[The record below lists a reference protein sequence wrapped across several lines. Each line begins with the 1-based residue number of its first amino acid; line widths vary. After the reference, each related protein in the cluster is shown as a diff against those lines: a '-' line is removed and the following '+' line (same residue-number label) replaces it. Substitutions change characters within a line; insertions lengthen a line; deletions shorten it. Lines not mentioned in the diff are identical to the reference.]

1 MTESLCGGRRCL
13 WNRQVF
19 VMVDAIDVSSLPS
32 DVRERLAQ
40 LDLELSEA
48 VDDVYFT
55 KPYVNHLMYDLLTVV
70 GSIRLICALMVRLLM
85 IRTGTFDNH
94 LSFSGD
100 ITQKGYDKKRNLL
113 LGPYLRIKKD
123 GNKTTSSPSTR
134 AQRKHQRRLT
144 RDESRFHS
152 EIHAEAVQQA
162 LAEYSEGKKEK
173 PNILPPVKRRGTET
187 KRERHRASD
196 SSSEDDS
203 MFGSTDRSKGTSS
216 TLSLN
221 EQQKKNLT
229 NGFQKS
235 DASSFAPPPDVTTA
249 VANGAAVRN
258 VFQDRKKKTNDNEW
272 PDSKIIKENEW
283 NAMKKATDVTEAM
296 LNTDVVYANDV
307 AESDIAI
314 TNITN
319 QDYQNAVVR
328 KLI

>member
-1 MTESLCGGRRCL
+1 
-13 WNRQVF
+13 
-19 VMVDAIDVSSLPS
+19 MVDAIDISSLPS

-40 LDLELSEA
+40 LDLELSE
-48 VDDVYFT
+48 
-55 KPYVNHLMYDLLTVV
+55 
-70 GSIRLICALMVRLLM
+70 
-85 IRTGTFDNH
+85 
-94 LSFSGD
+94 GD
-100 ITQKGYDKKRNLL
+100 ITQKGYDKKKQLL
-113 LGPYLRIKKD
+113 LGPYLRIKRD
-123 GNKTTSSPSTR
+123 GNKAASSPSTK

-187 KRERHRASD
+187 RRERHRASD

-221 EQQKKNLT
+221 EQRKKSLSNGSQKP
-229 NGFQKS
+229 
-235 DASSFAPPPDVTTA
+235 DASSFAPPPDITA
-249 VANGAAVRN
+249 TALANGAVIRKDRN
-258 VFQDRKKKTNDNEW
+258 IM
-272 PDSKIIKENEW
+272 SENER
-283 NAMKKATDVTEAM
+283 NAMKKVANAEEAVLKTDII
-296 LNTDVVYANDV
+296 YANDV

>member
-1 MTESLCGGRRCL
+1 
-13 WNRQVF
+13 
-19 VMVDAIDVSSLPS
+19 MVDAIDISSLPS

-40 LDLELSEA
+40 LDLELSE
-48 VDDVYFT
+48 
-55 KPYVNHLMYDLLTVV
+55 
-70 GSIRLICALMVRLLM
+70 
-85 IRTGTFDNH
+85 
-94 LSFSGD
+94 GD
-100 ITQKGYDKKRNLL
+100 ITQKGYDKKKQLL

-123 GNKTTSSPSTR
+123 GNKVASSPSTK

-173 PNILPPVKRRGTET
+173 PNILPPLKRRGTEI

-221 EQQKKNLT
+221 EQRKKNLA
-229 NGFQKS
+229 NGSQKP
-235 DASSFAPPPDVTTA
+235 DASSPPPDITA
-249 VANGAAVRN
+249 TALANDAVIRK
-258 VFQDRKKKTNDNEW
+258 VFQDRRKQDRN
-272 PDSKIIKENEW
+272 IISENER
-283 NAMKKATDVTEAM
+283 NAMKKVADADETVLKTDII
-296 LNTDVVYANDV
+296 YANDV
-307 AESDIAI
+307 AGNDIAI

-319 QDYQNAVVR
+319 QDYQNAVVLSSLSALKPVR
-328 KLI
+328 VSLKIQQLVHSLQVS

>member
-1 MTESLCGGRRCL
+1 
-13 WNRQVF
+13 
-19 VMVDAIDVSSLPS
+19 MVDAIDISSLPS

-40 LDLELSEA
+40 LDLELSE
-48 VDDVYFT
+48 
-55 KPYVNHLMYDLLTVV
+55 
-70 GSIRLICALMVRLLM
+70 
-85 IRTGTFDNH
+85 
-94 LSFSGD
+94 GD
-100 ITQKGYDKKRNLL
+100 ITQKGYDKKKQLL
-113 LGPYLRIKKD
+113 LGPYLRIKRD
-123 GNKTTSSPSTR
+123 GNKAASSPSTK

-187 KRERHRASD
+187 RRERHRASD

-221 EQQKKNLT
+221 EQRKKSLSNGSQKP
-229 NGFQKS
+229 
-235 DASSFAPPPDVTTA
+235 DASSFAPPPDITA
-249 VANGAAVRN
+249 TALANGAVIRK
-258 VFQDRKKKTNDNEW
+258 VFQDRRKQDRNIM
-272 PDSKIIKENEW
+272 SENER
-283 NAMKKATDVTEAM
+283 NAMKKVANAEEAVLKTDII
-296 LNTDVVYANDV
+296 YANDV

-319 QDYQNAVVR
+319 QDYQNAVVLSSLSALKPVR
-328 KLI
+328 VSLKIQQLVHSLQVS